1 MHDLVNYLTTKPT
14 VKRIALL
21 GGLNF
26 NCNMIRDICA
36 TVQLDSL
43 LIYLPGEE
51 QREKASRIFE
61 QGQYQEGFHA
71 PEHWQILDLL
81 ELPEASPFEEKP
93 FLLLFDSLDRID
105 LLYPLTKW
113 KPTDLVGAKRV
124 SPVTTFD
131 LWERFRTVAESIYL
145 LTWGEGRRTECLDW
159 NRSPNSDVELSV
171 IFPMFKIADYL
182 PKCIESVC
190 AWDADY
196 VEYLFVDDGSP
207 DNCADIV
214 RQYAEKDPRVKL
226 LQKENGGCASARQY
240 GLEQAKG
247 RYIGFIDP
255 DDFIDES
262 MFRKLLSRAMVGS
275 YEISYCGYKELYEES
290 GKTRDIPDLLSS
302 PYKEGTVDPNQIQA
316 LMAFLRVAIWRGIY
330 RAEMLRRN
338 KIHFYTDLRR
348 FDDLP
353 FKFEAFAS
361 AKSVVCVPEHLYYY
375 RMARPGQDVSANDER
390 LYVHFS
396 IFEYLDEFVA
406 AHGTKELYDYLQIVK
421 LHTHIYALQKLLPQY
436 VKEYAL
442 RARQDILHNMSFTQA
457 ALVYRKS
464 VSRRDKAFFLAI
476 MTGSPAMI
484 RAMQNEAGSRDKKK
498 AEGAQKVASD
508 LGTLGR

>member
-1 MHDLVNYLTTKPT
+1 MRDLVSYLTTRPEE
-14 VKRIALL
+14 KRMVLL
-21 GGLNF
+21 GGLDF
-26 NCNMIRDICA
+26 GCDMIRDICA
-36 TVQLDSL
+36 TIQLENL
-43 LIYLPGEE
+43 LIYLPGEKM
-51 QREKASRIFE
+51 RKAARRIFE
-61 QGQYQEGFHA
+61 NGRYQEGFHA
-71 PEHWQILDLL
+71 PDSWQIYDLA
-81 ELPEASPFEEKP
+81 ELPEGSPFDGES
-93 FLLLFDSLDRID
+93 FTLLFDALDRME
-105 LLYPLTKW
+105 LLYPLAAW
-113 KPTDLVGAKRV
+113 KPAVLLGAKRV

-131 LWERFRTVAESIYL
+131 LWERFRTVSDSMHL
-145 LTWGEGRRTECLDW
+145 LTWGEGRRNECLDW
-159 NRSPNSDVELSV
+159 TRDAGSDVELSV
-171 IFPMFKIADYL
+171 IFPMFKIAGYL
-182 PKCIESVC
+182 PKCIESVR

-214 RQYAEKDPRVKL
+214 RQYAEKDPRIKL

-240 GLEQAKG
+240 GLERAKG

-275 YEISYCGYKELYEES
+275 YEISYCGYKELYEET

-302 PYKEGTVDPNQIQA
+302 PYKDGTVDPNEIQP

-330 RAEMLRRN
+330 RSEMLRRN

-353 FKFEAFAS
+353 FKFEVFAS

-375 RMARPGQDVSANDER
+375 RMARPGQDVAANDER

-406 AHGTKELYDYLQIVK
+406 AHGTKEMYDYLQIVK

-436 VKEYAL
+436 VKEYAVC
-442 RARQDILHNMSFTQA
+442 ARQDILHNMNFTQA
-457 ALVYRKS
+457 NLVYRKTL
-464 VSRRDKAFFLAI
+464 SRRDKAFFLAI
-476 MTGSPAMI
+476 MSQSPAMI
-484 RAMQNEAGSRDKKK
+484 RMMKAKAQSRDEHRAKD
-498 AEGAQKVASD
+498 AQEVVEALEKFSQ
-508 LGTLGR
+508 

>member
-1 MHDLVNYLTTKPT
+1 MHDLVSYLTTKPEQ
-14 VKRIALL
+14 KRMVLL
-21 GGLNF
+21 GGLDF

-36 TVQLDSL
+36 TIQLENL
-43 LIYLPGEE
+43 LIYLPGEKMRKTAR
-51 QREKASRIFE
+51 QIFE
-61 QGQYQEGFHA
+61 NGRYQEGFHA
-71 PEHWQILDLL
+71 PESWQIQDLA
-81 ELPEASPFEEKP
+81 ELPADAPFDGKP
-93 FLLLFDSLDRID
+93 FILLFDSLDRME
-105 LLYPLTKW
+105 LLYPLTVW
-113 KPTDLVGAKRV
+113 RPAVLLGAKRV

-131 LWERFRTVAESIYL
+131 LWERFRPVSDSIHL
-145 LTWGEGRRTECLDW
+145 LTLGEGRRAECLSWD
-159 NRSPNSDVELSV
+159 RDPSSDVELSV
-171 IFPMFKIADYL
+171 IFPMFKIAGYL

-190 AWDADY
+190 AWEANY

-214 RQYAEKDPRVKL
+214 RQYAEKDPRIKL
-226 LQKENGGCASARQY
+226 LQKENGGCASARQH
-240 GLEQAKG
+240 GLERAKG

-262 MFRKLLSRAMVGS
+262 MFRKLLSRAMVGN
-275 YEISYCGYKELYEES
+275 YEVSYCGYRELYEET

-302 PYKEGTVDPNQIQA
+302 PYKDGTVDPNEIQP

-330 RAEMLRRN
+330 RSEMLRRN

-353 FKFEAFAS
+353 FKFEVFAS

-375 RMARPGQDVSANDER
+375 RMARPGQDIAANDDR
-390 LYVHFS
+390 LYVHFP
-396 IFEYLDEFVA
+396 IFEYLDKFVQ

-436 VKEYAL
+436 VKEYAV
-442 RARQDILHNMSFTQA
+442 RARQDILHNMSFIQT

-476 MTGSPAMI
+476 MTKSPAIFRM
-484 RAMQNEAGSRDKKK
+484 MKNEAHTRDEHKVK
-498 AEGAQKVASD
+498 GAQESAEKLQGFSE
-508 LGTLGR
+508 